1 MQREATGPSR
11 IVLERLW
18 HPVDAFALYHY
29 LDAQGVPV
37 SIQERPLRSA
47 IGEIP
52 FLEVTTALVL
62 EDPSR
67 LVEARALIE
76 HYRSGLPGVRGATW
90 ICPGCGE
97 VHEPMFGACWN
108 CGTTRP

>member
-1 MQREATGPSR
+1 MNRPEPLR
-11 IVLERLW
+11 IVLERCL

-29 LDAQGVPV
+29 LDAQGMPV
-37 SIQERPLRSA
+37 SLQDPPLRAA

-52 FLEVTTALVL
+52 FLEVTTAIYL

-67 LVEARALIE
+67 IGEARALIA

-90 ICPGCGE
+90 VCPGCGE

-108 CGTTRP
+108 CGATRP

>member
-1 MQREATGPSR
+1 MERSEPRR
-11 IVLERLW
+11 IVLERILN
-18 HPVDAFALYHY
+18 PVDAFALYHY

-37 SIQERPLRSA
+37 SMQDRPLRAA

-52 FLEVTTALVL
+52 FLEVTTALYL
-62 EDPSR
+62 DDPTR
-67 LVEARALIE
+67 LGEARELIQ

-90 ICPGCGE
+90 VCPGCGE